1 MQPALVKPLITS
13 CLAALTMAAVW
24 FTLSAQLDAVVAW
37 FALIAALDIALL
49 ERWTR
54 SKNRSTAAWVA
65 PVFTLVCCFAS
76 LWLIT
81 ALSVRNATG
90 FNLIDIAKQMGI
102 GLFAQ
107 LLHLRLT
114 TQDWILVATSPI
126 LAYFLANVGNA
137 SDRHQSI

>member
-1 MQPALVKPLITS
+1 
-13 CLAALTMAAVW
+13 MAVVW
-24 FTLSAQLDAVVAW
+24 FTVSARLEGVVAW

-54 SKNRSTAAWVA
+54 SKNRSTAKWVA
-65 PVFTLVCCFAS
+65 PLFTLLCCIAS

-81 ALSVRNATG
+81 ALSVSYASG

-114 TQDWILVATSPI
+114 TQDWLLVAASPI
-126 LAYFLANVGNA
+126 LAYFLANAGTING
-137 SDRHQSI
+137 RHQSI

>member
-1 MQPALVKPLITS
+1 ML
-13 CLAALTMAAVW
+13 AVW
-24 FTLSAQLDAVVAW
+24 FTLSVHLDSPISW

-54 SKNRSTAAWVA
+54 SKDRTTASWIA
-65 PVFTLVCCFAS
+65 PLFTILCCLAS

-81 ALSVRNATG
+81 ALSVRYATG

-114 TQDWILVATSPI
+114 TQDWLLVAASPI
-126 LAYFLANVGNA
+126 LAYFLANTGNA